1 MTPMARF
8 SEERSERAIAGVLR
22 YGSLI
27 STLIMALG
35 LGLMLLRGPA
45 TSLAAY
51 HGIRLSVL
59 LPLVVR
65 FDPAALTELG
75 VLLLLLT
82 PLFRILVAMIS
93 FALERDLKYVLI
105 ALGVLVVVLLSIS
118 FAIED

>member
-1 MTPMARF
+1 MARL
-8 SEERSERAIAGVLR
+8 SQEKGEHAIAVVLR

-45 TSLAAY
+45 PSLPAY
-51 HGIRLSVL
+51 HRMRLSVFFPML
-59 LPLVVR
+59 VR
-65 FDPAALTELG
+65 FDPAAVTEFG

-82 PLFRILVAMIS
+82 PLFRILVAMVS

-105 ALGVLVVVLLSIS
+105 ALGVLAVVLLSIS
-118 FAIED
+118 YAIEG